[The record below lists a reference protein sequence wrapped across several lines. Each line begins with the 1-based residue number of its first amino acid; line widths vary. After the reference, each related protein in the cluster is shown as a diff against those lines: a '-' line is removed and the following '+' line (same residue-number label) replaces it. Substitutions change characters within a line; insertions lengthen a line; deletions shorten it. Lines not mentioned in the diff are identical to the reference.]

1 MTTTLTQAT
10 RILQV
15 TYSRTGLQGPPGP
28 AGLPGAGL
36 ALSGTV
42 AAEEDLPPEAVAGEA
57 WLTEDDGHIWIWR
70 NDDDPLW
77 FDAGPIQ
84 ANLDSIRGRLDALEA
99 NQLPTGVLGD
109 ILVHNGTIWAAT
121 DTLPTT

>member
-1 MTTTLTQAT
+1 MTTSLVPST
-10 RILQV
+10 RVVRV
-15 TYSRTGLQGPPGP
+15 TYSRTGLPGLPGP

-42 AAEEDLPPEAVAGEA
+42 AAEEDLPDEALAGEA
-57 WLTEDDGHIWIWR
+57 WLTEDDGHIWIRR
-70 NDDDPLW
+70 NDDDPMW

-84 ANLDSIRGRLDALEA
+84 ANLDAITSRLDALEA
-99 NQLPTGVLGD
+99 NQLPAGVLGD
-109 ILVHNGTIWAAT
+109 ILVHNGTVWAAT